1 MPGPGRGL
9 DGLEMTAELSP
20 CLERPAEE
28 EGRVT
33 EGAVCT
39 QTTGLWGEACV
50 KAVRWGGGPGTA
62 DCPWV
67 PTPRGPTVFT
77 LWMREGAEL
86 SQGPTRS
93 LNLIR
98 AQNPVLIQETD
109 FASWEVLGSRQ
120 KLQRGRTWKVQG
132 AVWLGWE
139 GPYVQG
145 PGAG

>member
-1 MPGPGRGL
+1 M
-9 DGLEMTAELSP
+9 
-20 CLERPAEE
+20 
-28 EGRVT
+28 
-33 EGAVCT
+33 
-39 QTTGLWGEACV
+39 

-67 PTPRGPTVFT
+67 PTPRDPTVST
-77 LWMREGAEL
+77 LWMREGVEL

-98 AQNPVLIQETD
+98 AQNPVLIQETT

-120 KLQRGRTWKVQG
+120 KLQRGRTWKVQV